1 MGGGTIL
8 FNTQSKG
15 KHNCLSLHFKKHLY
29 IHHSIIKRIKSTLYM
44 NLLWDFWPVKVRSLK
59 GGGAVLYET
68 LIFVLVFIM
77 NL

>member
-29 IHHSIIKRIKSTLYM
+29 IHHSIIKGIKSTLYM
-44 NLLWDFWPVKVRSLK
+44 NLLWDFWPVKT
-59 GGGAVLYET
+59 LYET